1 MTVVVVVVT
10 VVVVVVTVV
19 VGKKHLFSQEQLNF
33 TIRIIRI
40 NVLFFRLSVRQF
52 ELIDPILSVPK

>member
-1 MTVVVVVVT
+1 MT

-40 NVLFFRLSVRQF
+40 NVLFFRLRVRQF